1 MKKITILKKII
12 MIILLLLFIP
22 VNLNATSRWTGE
34 IPEKWKD
41 SKKWKTLLNDLIKE
55 KKYYSAM
62 AAANRMLLLF
72 NELEVKETAY
82 KTIIKITD
90 EGYPFQV
97 RKVYIYGDIE
107 PKMGYDFINNYNFYK
122 AYVNEQKGLHK
133 WAEHYFS
140 KVDKDNFHKYLFYK
154 AIKLYEANK
163 LYDALQI
170 LKRVL
175 KLELSEN
182 QAAFAKKTA
191 RTMARIYFE
200 LEEYQI
206 ALDIY
211 KNFLLKTNPIRS
223 TDWLEAAWTLYH
235 LKYYNRAL
243 GMLYNLESKTFSE
256 VIHLEKFILRA
267 LIYRKLCQTDLME
280 GLLNSFIKNFG
291 YIINGVKTGKLISSF
306 KGLEILSSEQ
316 NKEYFKY
323 RYLKKKISTEY
334 KAIIKK
340 NKDGDLDINIEL
352 YKYLATTE
360 KSILEK
366 NAQMFE
372 DKSKHQAVKYLV
384 LLYENLRFL
393 KYDVVL
399 EKFNPNSIFI
409 KPEKI
414 NLDSTSTEKRTFS
427 FYWPQ
432 KGDYWADE
440 RLYYKTW
447 LKNLCQNEE

>member
-1 MKKITILKKII
+1 MFPLK
-12 MIILLLLFIP
+12 
-22 VNLNATSRWTGE
+22 LNATTRWVGE

-41 SKKWKTLLNDLIKE
+41 SKKWETLLNDLLKE

-62 AAANRMLLLF
+62 IAANRMLLLF
-72 NELEVKETAY
+72 NELEVKEIAY

-97 RKVYIYGDIE
+97 RKIYIYGNIE
-107 PKMGYDFINNYNFYK
+107 PKIGYDFINNYNFYK
-122 AYVNEQKGLHK
+122 AYINEKKGLHK
-133 WAEHYFS
+133 WAEHYFA
-140 KVDKDNFHKYLFYK
+140 KIDKDNFHKYLFYK
-154 AIKLYEANK
+154 AIKLYESNK

-175 KLELSEN
+175 KLNLDESH
-182 QAAFAKKTA
+182 AAFVKKTA

-200 LEEYQI
+200 LEEYQM

-211 KNFLLKTNPIRS
+211 KNFLLKTNPVRS
-223 TDWLEAAWTLYH
+223 TDWLETAWTLYH

-243 GMLYNLESKTFSE
+243 GMLYNLESKTFGE
-256 VIHLEKFILRA
+256 VVHLEKFIIRA

-280 GLLNSFIKNFG
+280 GLLDSFIKKFG
-291 YIINGVKTGKLISSF
+291 YIINGVKEGKSITNF
-306 KGLEILSSEQ
+306 KGLDILSSEQ

-323 RYLKKKISTEY
+323 RYLYKKLSDEY
-334 KAIIKK
+334 KDIARRSKDDDIDIDIK
-340 NKDGDLDINIEL
+340 L
-352 YKYLATTE
+352 YKYLISTE
-360 KSILEK
+360 KSILNK

-393 KYDVVL
+393 KYDVIL
-399 EKFNPNSIFI
+399 EKFNPNTIFI

-414 NLDSTSTEKRTFS
+414 NLDSTSTEKRIFS

-432 KGDYWADE
+432 KGAYWADE

-447 LKNLCQNEE
+447 LRNLCQNEE